1 MQVMDINQD
10 LLTLELLERIQ
21 SQLHLLTLS
30 QVHLWTIAA
39 LGADNKVIWQ
49 MCHANADRLLQ
60 SIAPFVAPIE
70 DLN

>member
-1 MQVMDINQD
+1 MQMMDINQ
-10 LLTLELLERIQ
+10 ELLMLDALQSIQ
-21 SQLHLLTLS
+21 RQVHLLTLS

-39 LGADNKVIWQ
+39 LAADNRVIWQ
-49 MCHANADRLLQ
+49 LCHANADRLLQ